1 MRRATASGLIGLAIL
16 LCTPRPASAQ
26 WDIIKWLEGLSGP
39 GHFLMF
45 GGEVHLGC
53 ITKSPPTATEQE
65 RASIKAAFE
74 TGPQALRAIFCDQ
87 NPTPVKGAKETGRQV
102 WKDVKAYF
110 TVAYA
115 QSLKGQDHLD
125 YPRRVGET

>member
-39 GHFLMF
+39 GHFLLF

-53 ITKSPPTATEQE
+53 VTKAPALLRTGTGLIQ
-65 RASIKAAFE
+65 AAFE
-74 TGPQALRAIFCDQ
+74 TGPQALRSLFDGA
-87 NPTPVKGAKETGRQV
+87 PTQ
-102 WKDVKAYF
+102 
-110 TVAYA
+110 
-115 QSLKGQDHLD
+115 
-125 YPRRVGET
+125 